1 MGDADPPTAETRE
14 AVRAFGMLSNGMGSI
29 DWAGLMIV
37 VELLEIDDID
47 GLVRR
52 LEIIK
57 HHRPQKG

>member
-1 MGDADPPTAETRE
+1 
-14 AVRAFGMLSNGMGSI
+14 MLSNGMGSI